1 MVPGTQCPHAPLLD
15 TVPGLQNKK
24 VTSPTATPTRSPGR
38 AQIRIVGADL
48 SAEGRPF

>member
-24 VTSPTATPTRSPGR
+24 VTSPTATPPGVR